1 MCGHGAARHDAE
13 AGRQSTFILAP
24 VNFAVI
30 CAAST
35 RQVAEARAC
44 SVYFSWTLAC
54 VSES

>member
-44 SVYFSWTLAC
+44 SVYFSWTRAC